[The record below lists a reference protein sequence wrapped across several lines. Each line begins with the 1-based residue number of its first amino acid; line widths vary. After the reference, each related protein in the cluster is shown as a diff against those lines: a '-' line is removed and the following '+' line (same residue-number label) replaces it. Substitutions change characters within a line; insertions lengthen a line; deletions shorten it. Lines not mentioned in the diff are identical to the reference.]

1 MKVGAV
7 LKRGTEQQRC
17 GLAGKTVAKPDAKEC
32 NLDGRNNRGGP
43 FCVLLRFALP
53 PRLWFFFIPLFP
65 TNTYK
70 CAAGA
75 AWPSPLSFPLPR
87 STLVYSP
94 NVYLPFCNNIFLP
107 FCAHFFPDSAGLR
120 FTISA
125 TVSERIW
132 AAVGNGPRVG
142 FLRRSPLPAGVT
154 SKQTIRIAPA
164 WKVFLHTFPSRLRA
178 KCRPGRKTGRIPRCS
193 CLPGGVTVGDP
204 GWRLARSLS
213 KIEHSRK
220 TGFVKM
226 VQRENFCCTSFVKT
240 RWS

>member
-17 GLAGKTVAKPDAKEC
+17 GGREKRLQNLMQKNAISTAATTVVDRFVCFCALLCPPGCGSFSSHFSPQTHTSVRLELPGHLLFHFLSLAQPWCIRRTSIFLSAIS
-32 NLDGRNNRGGP
+32 
-43 FCVLLRFALP
+43 FSYHFA
-53 PRLWFFFIPLFP
+53 RISFP
-65 TNTYK
+65 TTN
-70 CAAGA
+70 
-75 AWPSPLSFPLPR
+75 
-87 STLVYSP
+87 
-94 NVYLPFCNNIFLP
+94 
-107 FCAHFFPDSAGLR
+107 GLR

>member
-53 PRLWFFFIPLFP
+53 PGCGSFSSHFSPQTHTSVRLELPGHLLFHFLSLAQPWCIRQTSIFLSAISFSYHFARISFP
-65 TNTYK
+65 TTN
-70 CAAGA
+70 
-75 AWPSPLSFPLPR
+75 
-87 STLVYSP
+87 
-94 NVYLPFCNNIFLP
+94 
-107 FCAHFFPDSAGLR
+107 GLR

-204 GWRLARSLS
+204 GWRLVRSLS

-226 VQRENFCCTSFVKT
+226 VQRENFCCTSFV
-240 RWS
+240 